1 MIWISLAAI
10 VIVTELILFDLYKMR
25 FQEKQ
30 DTKNESLDSLE
41 ERMKA
46 LEDQVSSLRVAQGM
60 RRRDG

>member
-10 VIVTELILFDLYKMR
+10 VIVTELIIFDVYKMR
-25 FQEKQ
+25 FENKQ

-41 ERMKA
+41 ERMQA

>member
-25 FQEKQ
+25 YQNKQ
-30 DTKNESLDSLE
+30 DTKNESLDAIE
-41 ERMKA
+41 ERMKT

>member
-10 VIVTELILFDLYKMR
+10 VIVTELIIFDLYKMR
-25 FQEKQ
+25 FENKQ

-41 ERMKA
+41 ERMKT

>member
-25 FQEKQ
+25 FENKQ
-30 DTKNESLDSLE
+30 DTKNESLDAIE

>member
-1 MIWISLAAI
+1 
-10 VIVTELILFDLYKMR
+10 MR
-25 FQEKQ
+25 FENKQ

-41 ERMKA
+41 ERMQA

>member
-1 MIWISLAAI
+1 MIWISCAAI

-25 FQEKQ
+25 FENKQ

-41 ERMKA
+41 ERMKT

>member
-1 MIWISLAAI
+1 MIWISCAAI

-25 FQEKQ
+25 FENKQ